1 MPNLTVNFACEL
13 YDRVFP
19 LYAGEVKPR
28 GVDLNF
34 VAVGRARQIFDRM
47 ADPWAAIMAATILWP
62 AHPLSSPR

>member
-34 VAVGRARQIFDRM
+34 VAVGRARTM
-47 ADPWAAIMAATILWP
+47 E
-62 AHPLSSPR
+62 SPSGPHRSRSRSWTGF